1 MDGRKGLR
9 VGGVGDWMGGGSGLG
24 VGAGWRFG
32 VGVLPRGG

>member
-9 VGGVGDWMGGGSGLG
+9 VGAAGGWMSAGSG
-24 VGAGWRFG
+24 VGAEGRFG